1 MRRSVTIGAAAWLA
15 AAAVVAGAGVA
26 RAADIGNDR
35 KVELLRMLDENCSNC
50 HGPGLAGGMGGPL
63 TPVALAGKDVADLAD
78 VILHGR
84 EGTMMP
90 GFAAGMTAEEAVW
103 LAGRLQR
110 GHDAP

>member
-15 AAAVVAGAGVA
+15 VAVAAGAGVGW
-26 RAADIGNDR
+26 AAEINNDR
-35 KVELLRMLDENCSNC
+35 KVELLRMLDETCATC
-50 HGPGLAGGMGGPL
+50 HGPGLKGGMGGPL